1 MKPSPFQFLI
11 ASRYTFPLWV
21 GLGLYLYFEH
31 GWRWDT
37 WNEQQRLEAVYLPLA
52 IFALLWL
59 VSFPTT
65 FFYESEQARYRR
77 SALSPEERWQ
87 RKTVRQ
93 TLILVLLAIG
103 AVLFGYYYWKNA
115 PSTPPAQPV
124 SFKTVSASLAA
135 SGILLGTTA
144 YLKAKSLIIRPPTDN
159 QTPYVR
165 YCQSIAQEAQDKAAR
180 QLPDYCTQ
188 VLAAGAVTVPTE
200 TSALTPTIQP
210 EAEASSERSNHHGDI

>member
-103 AVLFGYYYWKNA
+103 AVVFGYYYWNNA
-115 PSTPPAQPV
+115 PSTPPAQSV
-124 SFKTVSASLAA
+124 RFKTVSGLAA
-135 SGILLGTTA
+135 SGILATSA
-144 YLKAKSLIIRPPTDN
+144 YLKAKSLIIRPPADN

-165 YCQSIAQEAQDKAAR
+165 YCQSIAQEAEGKAAP
-180 QLPDYCTQ
+180 QLPDYCMQ
-188 VLAAGAVTVPTE
+188 ALAATAVTVPAE
-200 TSALTPTIQP
+200 APALTPTIQP
-210 EAEASSERSNHHGDI
+210 EAEASSERSNDHGDI